1 MLKCITT
8 FLTLLIIFV
17 IVKALLRVCMKNT
30 AQGECRVVIQ
40 HEMNAARD
48 EVECCIYETPPSVV
62 FSYTQA

>member
-1 MLKCITT
+1 
-8 FLTLLIIFV
+8 
-17 IVKALLRVCMKNT
+17 MKNT